1 MLSNRPY
8 FGNLSL
14 PRAANPLPNFR
25 ISNRQF
31 IAIRRA
37 VSCISTLALDHQL
50 SRRASTHRPICQPVN
65 GPLNAFV
72 VGGGPAGLAAAIGLR
87 QKGFA
92 VRVADGAK
100 PPIDKACGE
109 GLMPDTVRALQRMG
123 VEVPS
128 QDSYP
133 LRGIRFVSG
142 GAESTGDFSGGLG
155 LGVRRTALHACMV
168 AQAEKFGVQCLWN
181 TPVTGLTAGGVQAH
195 DQIFAADWIIGA
207 DGSRSRTRKWAGLE
221 DSKKRAPRY
230 AFRTHFRRA
239 PWSEYVEIHWSNA
252 AQAYVTP
259 VAHDEVCI
267 VVLSEQPNMRAEII
281 PTLFPDLARASRQ
294 IAVARR
300 RTRSHHHHSPLA
312 PRLPRQHRSRRRRF
326 RLRRRHHRR
335 RSEPRFSTRASSS
348 GCLDFRR
355 YFQLSEGSPQAPV
368 PPVRHGL
375 LPGPPRPPE
384 IYSRTHLPR
393 LCGRSDTVLQF
404 SRSSLG
410 SCLSSSSS
418 AGCDQTR
425 MAFCDLLK
433 LNSFL

>member
-281 PTLFPDLARASRQ
+281 PTLFPDLAALLG
-294 IAVARR
+294 
-300 RTRSHHHHSPLA
+300 TSPLLGA
-312 PRLPRQHRSRRRRF
+312 ERGAITTTH
-326 RLRRRHHRR
+326 RLRRVFRDNIVLVGDASGSVDAITGEGLNLGFQHALALPDALISGDISSYQKVHRKLQFR
-335 RSEPRFSTRASSS
+335 PSVMAYFLALLGRQKFIRERTFRAFAGDPTLFSNFLDLHLGHAS
-348 GCLDFRR
+348 R
-355 YFQLSEGSPQAPV
+355 PQAA
-368 PPVRHGL
+368 L
-375 LPGPPRPPE
+375 AA
-384 IYSRTHLPR
+384 TK
-393 LCGRSDTVLQF
+393 
-404 SRSSLG
+404 LG
-410 SCLSSSSS
+410 WHFATC
-418 AGCDQTR
+418 
-425 MAFCDLLK
+425 
-433 LNSFL
+433 